1 MRESPGAGRPILSS
15 RASDD
20 RLPRQALHGPAR
32 GERARRIQPCRRD
45 RRAAAARPPAAPP
58 PSSPSSSSTHPPQ
71 VPHSGEEFFKVYFF
85 GAHLAIALASFPGRV
100 LGSEVRPR
108 RYNRDYILSVCDEA
122 AQRRQ
127 AARGK
132 VPTTWFKGALRASD
146 QSWQR
151 VWHDHLVWRSWR
163 QERMGPYYSPV

>member
-1 MRESPGAGRPILSS
+1 MADFLGKPFMGPPAVSALDPTLPPRPPRCRRSPARRRLSS
-15 RASDD
+15 TLLALLTL
-20 RLPRQALHGPAR
+20 LP
-32 GERARRIQPCRRD
+32 
-45 RRAAAARPPAAPP
+45 
-58 PSSPSSSSTHPPQ
+58 PPQ

-132 VPTTWFKGALRASD
+132 VPTTWFKGAPRAGD

-163 QERMGPYYSPV
+163 QERMGPYYSPI